1 MYSVFLMTLPPIIRA
16 VLVSIPTCTDVLV
29 RPGLCLHWSLV
40 SKDLPSLKT
49 PYRVF
54 ASLSFFLLMS
64 ALGKVVCPEHGSL
77 HRTLLMGSSPT
88 WVLSILSSNRS
99 SVITPTADPLNSRGL
114 TPYSSVPLCTL

>member
-1 MYSVFLMTLPPIIRA
+1 MYSVFLTILPPIIRA
-16 VLVSIPTCTDVLV
+16 VLVSIPICTAV
-29 RPGLCLHWSLV
+29 LCLHWSLV

-88 WVLSILSSNRS
+88 WVLSILSSS
-99 SVITPTADPLNSRGL
+99 KS
-114 TPYSSVPLCTL
+114 